1 VKQIVEIVDIDP
13 MTKEILTNEVFRWDP
28 VQDQFFF
35 SGKSYVM
42 ERIRNQ
48 HGQSKEEMLDELSR
62 RVEILDWM
70 KDNNVRAFKD
80 VARIVS
86 SYIDTPEDVMEKV
99 RKTKQTKQKEQEITV
114 ENAIMEKQDDVPSET
129 PSDGTLH
136 KKNRKK

>member
-1 VKQIVEIVDIDP
+1 
-13 MTKEILTNEVFRWDP
+13 
-28 VQDQFFF
+28 
-35 SGKSYVM
+35 M
-42 ERIRNQ
+42 ERIRSQ

-99 RKTKQTKQKEQEITV
+99 RKTNQTKPKENEITV
-114 ENAIMEKQDDVPSET
+114 KIP
-129 PSDGTLH
+129 
-136 KKNRKK
+136 

>member
-35 SGKSYVM
+35 SGKSYIM
-42 ERIRNQ
+42 ERIRSQ

-62 RVEILDWM
+62 RVEILEWM
-70 KDNNVRAFKD
+70 KDNNIRAFKD

-86 SYIDTPEDVMEKV
+86 SYIDTPDDVMEKV
-99 RKTKQTKQKEQEITV
+99 RKANQTKQKEQEITV
-114 ENAIMEKQDDVPSET
+114 KNSIVEKQDGASLET
-129 PSDGTLH
+129 PSDIAIN
-136 KKNRKK
+136 KKE